1 MFIQELSCL
10 EVLLNHLVNDTDLNR
25 EIFTDFSSTKTFN
38 NKRSNLFNI
47 VSINNL
53 IANYHEPAPFDLDT
67 FVRTGVIKGVY
78 DKPTIT
84 PIIDPKDQRHPEN
97 FIRNLVEALKEDN
110 YILENEHS
118 VYVSSEKVEA
128 NLPEAWLY
136 RLSEGFKRKNFS
148 KLYFYNKNQEADI
161 SDRNSLIDYL
171 RHTKSFLVSLSS
183 ETRSDYEVEFA
194 KAEAL
199 TNAEIKNSPVVRV
212 EELIKLFTSKIPK
225 DYKVK
230 IDRYKLSDLFFIV
243 KKAEEAGQDFYT
255 KPLEEQKKI
264 INEWFI
270 DFINSNARC
279 NESAQ
284 EYLLLGESS
293 NKNEI
298 IIGLINQYFDLLEA
312 EEFDYNGV
320 SLSAL
325 KISTY
330 IPANLQQSLEDR
342 KTLVQAINRLKK
354 EKADTKRQIDDY
366 KVVLDTITITD
377 EQFKDIKARLTT
389 LVEKYHIIEQEEAR
403 YQKTCTYLQETV
415 RQEQKDSMLD
425 ISFANNEIIK
435 LIIEAVK
442 HGRVYLS
449 NNGTQVTFESY
460 NNQVGKT
467 TFKATINIRDLLTLI
482 ENINY
487 ALKDDYKGIRY

>member
-25 EIFTDFSSTKTFN
+25 EIFTDFSSTLTFA

-53 IANYHEPAPFDLDT
+53 IANYHEPAPFDLDE
-67 FVRTGVIKGVY
+67 FVRTGIIKGVY
-78 DKPTIT
+78 DKPTII
-84 PIIDPKDQRHPEN
+84 PIIDPKDQRDPVR
-97 FIRNLVEALKEDN
+97 FIRNLVEALKDDN
-110 YILENEHS
+110 YILDDEHS
-118 VYVSSEKVEA
+118 VFVSSGTVETS
-128 NLPEAWLY
+128 LPEAWLY

-148 KLYFYNKNQEADI
+148 KLYFFNKHEEADI
-161 SDRNSLIDYL
+161 SDKVSLIDYL
-171 RHTKSFLVSLSS
+171 RHTKTFLVSLSS
-183 ETRSDYEVEFA
+183 ETRDDYEVEFA

-199 TNAEIKNSPVVRV
+199 TNAEVKNSPVVRV
-212 EELIKLFTSKIPK
+212 EDLIKSFKRKIPK
-225 DYKVK
+225 DYKVEV
-230 IDRYKLSDLFFIV
+230 DRYKLSDLFFIV
-243 KKAEEAGQDFYT
+243 KKAEEAGQEFYT
-255 KPLEEQKKI
+255 KPLEEQKKD
-264 INEWFI
+264 INDWFV
-270 DFINSNARC
+270 DFINSNARA

-284 EYLLLGESS
+284 EFLLLGECS
-293 NKNEI
+293 NKREV

-312 EEFDYNGV
+312 EDFDFNQI
-320 SLSAL
+320 SLTDL

-330 IPANLQQSLEDR
+330 IPADLQQSLEDR
-342 KTLVQAINRLKK
+342 KTLVQAINRLKS
-354 EKADTKRQIDDY
+354 EKADTKRQIDEY
-366 KVVLDTITITD
+366 KVVLDKVSLTD

-389 LVEKYHIIEQEEAR
+389 LVEKYRIIEQEEEK
-403 YQKTCTYLQETV
+403 YQKTCTYLQDTV
-415 RQEQKDSMLD
+415 REEQKDSILD

-442 HGRVYLS
+442 HGRVYLN

-467 TFKATINIRDLLTLI
+467 TFKATINVRDLLTLI

-487 ALKDDYKGIRY
+487 ALKEEHKNTKY